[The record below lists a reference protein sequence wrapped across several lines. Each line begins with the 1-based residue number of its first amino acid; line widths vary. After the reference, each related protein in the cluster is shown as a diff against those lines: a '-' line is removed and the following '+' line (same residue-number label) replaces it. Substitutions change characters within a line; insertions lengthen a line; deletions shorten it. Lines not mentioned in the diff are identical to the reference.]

1 MKRILKWA
9 ALVIAVALVVAPFL
23 NADRFAPRIRAGLE
37 QALGRKVDIGN
48 VRVHLLTGPG
58 FTLRNVV
65 IHEDAK
71 ISAEPIAYVGT
82 MVVKLR
88 VLSLL
93 QGKLEFSKLR
103 LEKVHVNL
111 MRARDG
117 SWNVQGMFQASR
129 DSRAPL
135 AELEVRGGRLNF
147 KYEDTKS
154 VYYFTNADID
164 FSASDAETFD
174 IWFVGEPSRTDTL
187 ARGFGRVTARG
198 RLRDIGAEPALDLD
212 VQLDR
217 SALQEIAVLIGGAD
231 LGVHGSVQSR
241 ARIGGPV
248 SKLKIEGTLQLSELH
263 HWSQPPRGGTL
274 PVAYT
279 GELRLPEQSLR
290 LETDAKQ
297 PLQAGLRLD
306 KYLSTAQWVVGVQAK
321 ALPIAGASEWL
332 RPPGAAFNGMKLE
345 GTIDGSF
352 HVGHDVAATGEA
364 RVTALRW
371 LWGEGNSIES
381 EELTVSWKDGT
392 TELRA
397 AAAELDGQPLA
408 AECARSGAA
417 LTWDCKAT
425 SRSIDVRK
433 LRNWTQA
440 LGVKASWFD
449 ALSAGQLRGTVQ
461 VRQSGGD
468 PLAWSGNVEIRSAEV
483 AVPELDAPVKI
494 TSANATWDEGK
505 LQAQNVRLTAAGTAW
520 AGSYRFD
527 GEGARPHRLVFD
539 SDAVDLA
546 VMEKTLR
553 PMAKPQSGFLSRAL
567 GLGESAAPAGSGG
580 VDFELRA
587 KKAGGLENV
596 RVAGIREGE
605 RVSITAWSGSWQESK
620 WAGKGT
626 LRWTAASPELDVT
639 GAVRGLPWSGG
650 VVESDFRLT
659 GRPGAELHVDGKARG
674 VGLVLGEPV
683 ESLQGRYR
691 VTLGRRGATAAF
703 DQLEGAKLTGKPVA
717 RSAGPFVLVFEGEGR
732 EVRLRVSLQPF
743 EIGNAISNRAP

>member
-1 MKRILKWA
+1 MKRLLKWA
-9 ALVIAVALVVAPFL
+9 AVLVAAALAVAPFL

-37 QALGRKVDIGN
+37 QSLGRKVDIGY

-71 ISAEPIAYVGT
+71 VSAEPFAYVGT

-93 QGKLEFSKLR
+93 QGKLEFSSLR

-129 DSRAPL
+129 DSHAPL

-147 KYEDTKS
+147 KFEDTKS

-198 RLRDIGAEPALDLD
+198 RLRDIGAEPALELD
-212 VQLDR
+212 VRLDR
-217 SALQEIAVLIGGAD
+217 SALQEIAMLIGGAD
-231 LGVHGSVQSR
+231 LGVHGSLQSR
-241 ARIGGPV
+241 ARVAGPV
-248 SKLKIEGTLQLSELH
+248 SKLKIEGTLQLADLH

-274 PVAYT
+274 PVSYT

-297 PLQAGLRLD
+297 PLQAELRLD
-306 KYLSTAQWVVGVQAK
+306 KYLSTAQWVVGVEAK
-321 ALPIAGASEWL
+321 KLPIAGASEWL

-364 RVTALRW
+364 RVTALKW
-371 LWGEGNSIES
+371 TWGDGNTLES
-381 EELTVSWKDGT
+381 EEVAVTWKDRM

-397 AAAELDGQPLA
+397 AQAELDGQPLA
-408 AECARSGAA
+408 AECARNGAESS
-417 LTWDCKAT
+417 WDCKAT
-425 SRSIDVRK
+425 SRAIDVRK

-449 ALSAGQLRGTVQ
+449 SLGAGQLRGTVQ
-461 VRQSGGD
+461 VKQSGGD
-468 PLAWSGNVEIRSAEV
+468 PLEWSGNVEIRNGEV
-483 AVPELDAPVKI
+483 AVPELDAPVKVAAA
-494 TSANATWDEGK
+494 SATWGEGK
-505 LQAQNVRLTAAGTAW
+505 LQVQNAKLTAAGAAW
-520 AGSYRFD
+520 SGSYRFD
-527 GEGARPHRLVFD
+527 GDGVRPHRVVLEA
-539 SDAVDLA
+539 DAVEYDT
-546 VMEKTLR
+546 MEKALR
-553 PMAKPQSGFLSRAL
+553 PMAKPSSGFLSRAL
-567 GLGESAAPAGSGG
+567 GLGGTQAPAGSGG

-587 KKAGGLENV
+587 KKAGVLENV
-596 RVAGIREGE
+596 RLAGSRESE
-605 RVSITAWSGSWQESK
+605 RVSISAWSATWQESK
-620 WAGKGT
+620 WSGKGV
-626 LRWTAASPELDVT
+626 LRWTAATPELDIT
-639 GAVRGLPWSGG
+639 GGVRGLAWSGG
-650 VVESDFRLT
+650 VVESDWRLT
-659 GRPGAELHVDGKARG
+659 GRPGAELHIDGTANG
-674 VGLVLGEPV
+674 AGMVIGEPV

-691 VTLGRRGATAAF
+691 VTIGRRGATAAF
-703 DQLEGAKLTGKPVA
+703 DRLEGAKLTGKPVE

-743 EIGNAISNRAP
+743 EIGNAIANRAP